1 MWQAIIH
8 GLFIVS
14 ALGIAG
20 VERLSQNVYAHKDR
34 PH

>member
-8 GLFIVS
+8 VIFIFS

-20 VERLSQNVYAHKDR
+20 VERLSQPVYATRDH
-34 PH
+34 H